1 MHRTTVPEFE
11 AWRSAART
19 FLAAEVPPGEVHF
32 RNANEPPTLF
42 ELEETLPSIKPD
54 ATPVRVP
61 RDFMQIAEKAAWH
74 RDPAR
79 WDLLYRMLWRITH
92 GEAHVLDLAND
103 DDVHR
108 LLMME
113 KAVRRDIHKMH
124 AFVRFRQ
131 VEAEGEE
138 HFVAWHRPDHHIVR
152 PATPFFARR
161 FPNMRWT
168 ILTPH
173 ESATWD
179 LSELSF
185 GPGVPADQ
193 APEPDRLEELW
204 KTYYASIFNPARIK
218 LKAMKKEMPVRHW
231 RTLPE
236 ATLIP
241 QLVMKA
247 PERVAEMIAKQE
259 GSRASARDFLPG
271 QLDLP
276 SLCAAAAFCQGCEL
290 HRHAT
295 QTVFGEGPLNATMML
310 VGEQPGDEEDRRGR
324 PFVGPAGQVL
334 DAALQ
339 TAGVDRQG
347 VYVTN
352 VVKHFKYEPRGKR
365 RIHQKPDAREQAAC
379 KPWLEAELNLIQPRV
394 LVCLGATAAQ
404 ALVGRDFRIGE
415 RRGEVIETD
424 WCPQTIV
431 TYHPSAI
438 LRVPNEDQRELMR
451 AALVSDLA
459 KAFALAEKRPA

>member
-1 MHRTTVPEFE
+1 MYLATAHDFD
-11 AWRSAART
+11 AWRNAART
-19 FLAAEVPPGEVHF
+19 LLAADVPPDAVHL
-32 RNANEPPTLF
+32 RDPDEPPTLF
-42 ELEETLPSIKPD
+42 ANEEALPE
-54 ATPVRVP
+54 ATPGVVAKRVP
-61 RDFMQIAEKAAWH
+61 RDFVEIAEKVACH
-74 RDPAR
+74 RDGER
-79 WDLLYRMLWRITH
+79 WDMLYRILWRLTH
-92 GEAHVLDLAND
+92 GEPHLLDVASD

-124 AFVRFRQ
+124 AFVRFRR
-131 VEAEGEE
+131 VETEGTE
-138 HFVAWHRPDHHIVR
+138 HFVSWHRPDHRIVR

-161 FPNMRWT
+161 FPNMHWT
-168 ILTPH
+168 ILTPD
-173 ESATWD
+173 ESAHWD
-179 LSELSF
+179 LSELTF

-193 APEPDRLEELW
+193 APEADQLEELW

-231 RTLPE
+231 KTLPE
-236 ATLIP
+236 AALIP
-241 QLVMKA
+241 QLLMKA
-247 PERVAEMIAKQE
+247 PERVAEMIARQE
-259 GSRASARDFLPG
+259 GSRRSARDYLPG
-271 QLDLP
+271 ELNMPNLRD
-276 SLCAAAAFCQGCEL
+276 AAASCQGCEL
-290 HRHAT
+290 YCNAT
-295 QTVFGEGPLNATMML
+295 QTVFGEGPLDARMVL
-310 VGEQPGDEEDRRGR
+310 VGEQPGDEEDRLGR

-334 DAALQ
+334 DAALEV
-339 TAGVDRQG
+339 AGVDRQR

-438 LRVPNEDQRELMR
+438 LRVPNDEQRDSMR
-451 AALVSDLA
+451 SALIADLA
-459 KAFALAEKRPA
+459 KALALTGA